1 MLCHERENMEK
12 TKTTEKRFLNLLGVA
27 FLSFLLPGLA
37 HLSSGRVKKAV
48 IIYVVFQI
56 SIFASFFVFLRIAL
70 PYNLILSVTLFTFVY
85 LYAIIDSVLLA
96 KNPANTLKLK
106 PILGYSLLV
115 AVIMF
120 HSTIIRPLLGNLIK
134 QKYIQAFK
142 IPSDSMFPTLLLG
155 DMLLVD
161 KHAYSNNIPKRGD
174 VIVFQ
179 SPENPS
185 KTLIRRIVGLGG
197 ETIEIKNTKVY
208 INGSLYAEPYEI
220 NTDKTFQSNERNT
233 LNPFVIPGNSYF
245 VIGDNRD
252 QKHDNTF
259 WGIVDRK
266 DVNGKAVKFY
276 WSWNKDNSRVRWDR
290 IGRDIK

>member
-1 MLCHERENMEK
+1 MDK
-12 TKTTEKRFLNLLGVA
+12 TKTSEKQFLNLLGTA
-27 FLSFLLPGLA
+27 FLSLLLPGLG
-37 HLSSGRVKKAV
+37 HLSCGKVKKAV

-56 SIFASFFVFLRIAL
+56 SILAAFFIFLRIAF
-70 PYNLILSVTLFTFVY
+70 PYNLILSVTLFTSVY
-85 LYAIIDSVLLA
+85 LYAVIDSILLE
-96 KNPANTLKLK
+96 KNPDNALKLK

-115 AVIMF
+115 AVIIF
-120 HSTIIRPLLGNLIK
+120 HSTIIRPLLRNLIK

-142 IPSDSMFPTLLLG
+142 IPSDSMFPTLLVG

-161 KHAYSNNIPKRGD
+161 KHAYSNNNPKRGD

-208 INGSLYAEPYEI
+208 INGSLWAEPYGVE
-220 NTDKTFQSNERNT
+220 TDKTFQSNERNT
-233 LNPFVIPGNSYF
+233 LDPFAIPENSYF

-276 WSWNKDNSRVRWDR
+276 WSWDKHNSRVRWDR

>member
-1 MLCHERENMEK
+1 MEK
-12 TKTTEKRFLNLLGVA
+12 AKTTEKGFLNLLGAA
-27 FLSFLLPGLA
+27 FLSFLLPGLG
-37 HLSSGRVKKAV
+37 HLSCGRVKKAV
-48 IIYVVFQI
+48 IVYVFFQI

-70 PYNLILSVTLFTFVY
+70 PYNLILSVTLFTIVY
-85 LYAIIDSVLLA
+85 LYAIIDSILLA
-96 KNPANTLKLK
+96 KNPDNTLKLK

-115 AVIMF
+115 AVIIF
-120 HSTIIRPLLGNLIK
+120 NSTIIRPLLGNLIK

-161 KHAYSNNIPKRGD
+161 KHAYSNNIPRRGD

-197 ETIEIKNTKVY
+197 ETIAIKNTKVY
-208 INGSLYAEPYEI
+208 MNGSLYAEPYET

-233 LNPFVIPGNSYF
+233 LNSFVIPGNSYF

>member
-1 MLCHERENMEK
+1 MEK
-12 TKTTEKRFLNLLGVA
+12 TKTTGNRFLNLLGAA
-27 FLSFLLPGLA
+27 FLSLLLPGLG
-37 HLSSGRVKKAV
+37 HLSCGKVKKAV
-48 IIYVVFQI
+48 IIYVVFQV
-56 SIFASFFVFLRIAL
+56 SILAAFFVFLRTAL
-70 PYNLILSVTLFTFVY
+70 PYNLILSVTLFATVY
-85 LYAIIDSVLLA
+85 LYAIIDSLLLA
-96 KNPANTLKLK
+96 KNPDNTLKLK
-106 PILGYSLLV
+106 PILGYLILV
-115 AVIMF
+115 AVIIF
-120 HSTIIRPLLGNLIK
+120 HSTIIRPLLGNTIK

-142 IPSDSMFPTLLLG
+142 IPSDSMFPALLVG

-161 KHAYSNNIPKRGD
+161 KHAYSNNNPKRGD

-185 KTLIRRIVGLGG
+185 KTLIRRIVGLGR

-233 LNPFVIPGNSYF
+233 LNPFAIPENNYF

-266 DVNGKAVKFY
+266 DVNGKAIKFY
-276 WSWNKDNSRVRWDR
+276 WSWDKDNSRVRWDR